1 MLKFLCN
8 HPAKHL
14 AVARDATVKDVD
26 ADFEEIT
33 YHLFCR
39 RCGTEVE
46 IKHSNIK
53 GTVGD
58 FIKRGIEGEVSTLLS
73 KT

>member
-33 YHLFCR
+33 YHLFCC
-39 RCGTEVE
+39 RCGERID
-46 IKHSNIK
+46 IKYSNIK
-53 GTVGD
+53 GDVRD
-58 FIKRGIEGEVSTLLS
+58 FIKRGIKGEVSTLLS